1 MGRGNARA
9 RGGFRVEA
17 PARASKGFTQGDG
30 TQRLERMLQQVLLAH
45 FRLECRAWQECVR
58 VLYALMP
65 SQTDESGLGAWL
77 HMRLARLLEAQG
89 HRGGV
94 EEGCRLLA
102 HARVGT
108 FQAELAKLPG
118 VTLGLVDDEGAV
130 AQVFGLIEVRGVLFC
145 QVSLQ
150 KPQCSRGGGRAGGG
164 QRGANCA
171 RRGAMQARGGRRGSW
186 EP

>member
-1 MGRGNARA
+1 MRE

-30 TQRLERMLQQVLLAH
+30 TQRLERMLQQVLLAN

-94 EEGCRLLA
+94 ERRMPATCA
-102 HARVGT
+102 C
-108 FQAELAKLPG
+108 PG
-118 VTLGLVDDEGAV
+118 WDFSGGAGE
-130 AQVFGLIEVRGVLFC
+130 A
-145 QVSLQ
+145 
-150 KPQCSRGGGRAGGG
+150 
-164 QRGANCA
+164 
-171 RRGAMQARGGRRGSW
+171 SW
-186 EP
+186 GYAWACG